1 MKIYVIDASVVAK
14 ALLSEERTVES
25 FFQKILGKALRKE
38 ILILSSKFLLIE
50 VANALRFGVKDRDTS
65 TQVLKDFFALPIK
78 TVVPSK
84 SALALALALSYEI
97 RTTVYDTL
105 YHVLAQSY
113 GATFL
118 TCDDGYYRK
127 AKKLGD
133 IDYVG

>member
-1 MKIYVIDASVVAK
+1 MKTYVIDASVVAT
-14 ALLSEERTVES
+14 ALLAEESTVES
-25 FFQKILGKALRKE
+25 FFQKLLEKALQKE
-38 ILILSSKFLLIE
+38 ILILSSKFLIVE
-50 VANALRFGVKDRDTS
+50 VANALRFGLKDGDKS
-65 TQVLKDFFALPIK
+65 TQVLKDFLALPIK

-84 SALALALALSYEI
+84 SALLLALALSYEI

-133 IDYVG
+133 IEYIG